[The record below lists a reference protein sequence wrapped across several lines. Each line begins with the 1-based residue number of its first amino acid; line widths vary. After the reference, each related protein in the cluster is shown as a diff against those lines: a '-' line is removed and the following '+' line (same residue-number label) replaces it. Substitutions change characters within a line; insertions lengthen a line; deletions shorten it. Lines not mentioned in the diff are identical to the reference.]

1 MRYILI
7 LLMALTSPIAAHA
20 GANFIASHAGNWR
33 GVGIQTDGS
42 SWEMQLTLGPT
53 QGIVS
58 YPSLS
63 CGGTWTYSEVGPASL
78 SGDEIIDYGLENCI
92 ESGSVYVQ
100 PYGEDQ
106 LLYMWCGEEDGVS
119 AVAVLARDGVAQDD
133 YAAQHYATL
142 KALYRRGFSL
152 EAITCSGQKWL
163 GV

>member
-7 LLMALTSPIAAHA
+7 LLMALASPIAAQA
-20 GANFIASHAGNWR
+20 GADFIGTHAGNWR

-42 SWEMQLTLGPT
+42 SWEMQLTLGPA

-63 CGGTWTYSEVGPASL
+63 CGGTWTYSEVGSARF
-78 SGDEIIDYGLENCI
+78 SGVETIDFGLENCI
-92 ESGSVYVQ
+92 ESGSVYLQ
-100 PYGEDQ
+100 PYGENQ
-106 LLYMWCGEEDGVS
+106 LLYMWCGEESGVS
-119 AVAVLARDGVAQDD
+119 AVAVLERDGVAQGN
-133 YAAQHYATL
+133 YAAQHEATL